1 MPPPPAARR
10 VLLAP
15 PVNHHT
21 PVAVHNSSH
30 PAPSSRGAPPTA
42 CRDDSTLQ
50 SLHNAVTAPCSRH
63 QHQNTAL
70 RRAAAFLSAAA
81 LLALAIPHQRGRP
94 PPSAAKRPNP
104 VPFSYPG
111 VNQETTAAPR
121 PPVNHH
127 QPSSS
132 RETRNAAKRPTLYP
146 PPPRHPFLLPPGKPP
161 RPRPVFPGLR
171 PSARSNANHRPRSPS
186 HPPHPAKSPT
196 FRLPNKSESRKVD
209 KLANTP
215 PPAAGPGRGEQRSTP
230 PHPTPPSSTGTHR
243 VTFTLHHTYPFPSL
257 PFSYPAGRPR
267 NHLLHPAPCILRP
280 PLSLPPVDHHPAAG
294 EHPP

>member
-1 MPPPPAARR
+1 MQSPHHLPLLLLPGGKPKTHPLQHPFTPAPCNRPPPVYIRHPLHPLRSPVPPPPAARR

-30 PAPSSRGAPPTA
+30 PAPNSRGAPPTA

-132 RETRNAAKRPTLYP
+132 RGTRNAAKRPSLYP

-171 PSARSNANHRPRSPS
+171 PSTRSNANHRPRSPS
-186 HPPHPAKSPT
+186 HPPHPANSPT
-196 FRLPNKSESRKVD
+196 SRQVEKPESRKVE
-209 KLANTP
+209 KSARAT
-215 PPAAGPGRGEQRSTP
+215 
-230 PHPTPPSSTGTHR
+230 THQ
-243 VTFTLHHTYPFPSL
+243 
-257 PFSYPAGRPR
+257 
-267 NHLLHPAPCILRP
+267 
-280 PLSLPPVDHHPAAG
+280 
-294 EHPP
+294 

>member
-111 VNQETTAAPR
+111 VNQETTAPR

-132 RETRNAAKRPTLYP
+132 RGTRNAAKRPSLYP

-171 PSARSNANHRPRSPS
+171 PPTRSNANHRPRSPS
-186 HPPHPAKSPT
+186 HPPHPANSPT
-196 FRLPNKSESRKVD
+196 SQQVEKPESRKVG
-209 KLANTP
+209 KHTTTSSR
-215 PPAAGPGRGEQRSTP
+215 AGQGRTEKHPTP
-230 PHPTPPSSTGTHR
+230 PHPTQQHWNPPRNVHTSSH
-243 VTFTLHHTYPFPSL
+243 LPL
-257 PFSYPAGRPR
+257 PFS
-267 NHLLHPAPCILRP
+267 
-280 PLSLPPVDHHPAAG
+280 SLTPG
-294 EHPP
+294 

>member
-111 VNQETTAAPR
+111 VNQETTAPR

-132 RETRNAAKRPTLYP
+132 RGTRNAAKRPSLYP

-171 PSARSNANHRPRSPS
+171 PSTRSNANHRPRSPS
-186 HPPHPAKSPT
+186 HPPHPANFPT
-196 FRLPNKSESRKVD
+196 SQQVEKPESRKVG
-209 KLANTP
+209 KLASTP

-257 PFSYPAGRPR
+257 LLPRGKPR
-267 NHLLHPAPCILRP
+267 NHLLHPASCACLLASATTQQQGSATP
-280 PLSLPPVDHHPAAG
+280 
-294 EHPP
+294 